1 MAFDQAALD
10 VDANKRKP
18 KGRSRLKAHAR
29 VMKCP
34 FETEAELVDR
44 FVRRLCSGRS
54 CYGSLQLTT
63 EWDHRAGIVDVLART
78 SDGDIVAFEAKLKNW
93 RRAFLQA
100 YKNTAYASRSFVLL
114 PPAAAT
120 RALAER
126 EEFEFRGIG
135 LCSFD
140 GKKIQILIS
149 AGKHEP
155 LLSWLQARAH
165 EHFDILRHER
175 RRSLGSASR
184 GQGYLRTS

>member
-10 VDANKRKP
+10 VDAKSGNSKAR
-18 KGRSRLKAHAR
+18 RRVKAHPR
-29 VMKCP
+29 VIKCP
-34 FETEAELVDR
+34 FTTEAELVDS
-44 FVRRLCSGRS
+44 FVQRLCSGRS
-54 CYGSLQLTT
+54 CYGTLQLTT

-78 SDGDIVAFEAKLKNW
+78 RDGDIVAFEAKLKNW

-100 YKNTAYASRSFVLL
+100 YKNTAYASRSYVLL
-114 PPAAAT
+114 PPAAAK

-165 EHFDILRHER
+165 EHFDILRRER
-175 RRSLGSASR
+175 RRSAGSASR
-184 GQGYLRTS
+184 GQGHLRTS